1 MIVSSWCTIL
11 CGGTGDGKC
20 ERIGTSQSIQ
30 CVLLT
35 GNRSGVIC
43 IAFSLAHCHPIM
55 LFGHTDADPGVQVSN
70 LDYDMDNNRLSWTP
84 IPLIEARH
92 FFNYTITAT
101 PSSSSTRKRQ
111 IPSVMVVPYSYC
123 GDICSVQPTLSPDTN
138 YSVTV
143 AITRSTNVGATS
155 NDDPMS
161 CDIVYA
167 SIFILL
173 TCFFAVKISGL
184 IFIGPTTTTP
194 NSNVSMW
201 HMLH

>member
-1 MIVSSWCTIL
+1 MSSYSSWCTIL
-11 CGGTGDGKC
+11 CGGSCDGEC

-43 IAFSLAHCHPIM
+43 NAFSLAHCHCIM
-55 LFGHTDADPGVQVSN
+55 LFCHTDADPGVQVSN
-70 LDYDMDNNRLSWTP
+70 LDYDMENNRLSWTP
-84 IPLIEARH
+84 IHLYNARH

-101 PSSSSTRKRQ
+101 PVSSTHRQ
-111 IPSVMVVPYSYC
+111 ITSLLVVPYSYC
-123 GDICSVQPTLSPDTN
+123 GVICSVQLTLSLNTN

-143 AITRSTNVGATS
+143 AITRSTNVGTTG

-173 TCFFAVKISGL
+173 TCFFL
-184 IFIGPTTTTP
+184 QF
-194 NSNVSMW
+194 
-201 HMLH
+201 LY